1 MVKNRLYTLLHITS
15 KKNYKQIKKSNKL
28 LPSVHNV
35 SENKIQWLGN
45 GIYFWDSNDDL
56 AISTGK
62 NLVKGRFKCSKLV
75 GITVNVK
82 IDLNKHLDLENG
94 YWNQLYIQF
103 LKKLFPENYKKL
115 VDYMNMVKTMKKIDT
130 FNLNKIGVLTGDTI
144 DLFLNVLKNKKIEID
159 MVSGYFL
166 HGRSDSFIFNRSSKM
181 IRQFCVKNEN
191 IVNNIVEDWIID
203 YNI

>member
-15 KKNYKQIKKSNKL
+15 KKKYEQIKKCKKL

-35 SENKIQWLGN
+35 SENKIQWLGS

-62 NLVKGRFKCSKLV
+62 NLVRGKLKCSKLV
-75 GITVNVK
+75 GIIVPVEV
-82 IDLNKHLDLENG
+82 DLDRHLDLENG
-94 YWNQLYIQF
+94 DWNQLYIKF
-103 LKKLFPENYKKL
+103 LKTYFPDNYEKL
-115 VDYMNMVKTMKKIDT
+115 VDYLNMVKNMKKIDT
-130 FNLNKIGVLTGDTI
+130 VNLNKIGELIGDTI
-144 DLFLNVLKNKKIEID
+144 DLFLKALKEKEIEFD

-166 HGRSDSFIFNRSSKM
+166 HGRSDRLIFNRNSKM

-191 IVNNIVEDWIID
+191 IVNNIVNKWIISYD
-203 YNI
+203 I